1 MVIDRDDG
9 DEEDGEDQ
17 GNLSEQSVT
26 DLSNAIKRT
35 VEDRFGLVRVRGE
48 IGRVSRP
55 RSGHVYLSLK
65 DEKSVLDGVLWK
77 GVAARLAVTPE
88 EGMEVVATGRLTT
101 FGGQSKYQIVIDHL
115 VPAGAGA
122 LMAMLDARRRALE
135 AEGLFAA
142 ERKRAIPLIPRTI
155 GVVTSPSGAVIR
167 DILHRLAERFPCDV
181 LVWPVAV
188 QGQKSAEEVAAAIR
202 GFDAL
207 EEGGAVPR
215 PDVLIVARG
224 GGSLEDL
231 WSFNEEAVVRAAA
244 ACRIPLISA
253 IGHETDVTLL
263 DHVAD
268 LRAPTPTGAAEKAVP
283 VRTELL
289 ALLSERGGR
298 RLRAMERFLS
308 RLRERAG
315 QAGRLLP
322 RPDTL
327 IGDRRQ
333 RLDFAGQTLSRGLA
347 DRLGGHR
354 ATLATARA
362 RLRPAAMQA
371 RLRDAGRGFSALSA
385 RLSARRLIRDLAE
398 RRDRADALRLALDRA
413 GKAATTARATRLAAL
428 TRTIEALSYQ
438 RILDRGYAVVRD
450 GEDRIVTAPDTMRT
464 GDPLTLEF
472 ARSKRLA
479 AVVGKAGRKQPKGV
493 SKAATKRQ
501 EREEDAPPDL
511 FDLI

>member
-1 MVIDRDDG
+1 MVIDRDD
-9 DEEDGEDQ
+9 DGEDQ
-17 GNLSEQSVT
+17 GNLAEQSVT

-65 DEKSVLDGVLWK
+65 DDKSVIDGVLWK
-77 GVAARLAVTPE
+77 GVASRLAVSPE

-101 FGGQSKYQIVIDHL
+101 FGGQSKYQIVVDHL
-115 VPAGAGA
+115 APAGAGA
-122 LMAMLDARRRALE
+122 LMAMLDARRRALD

-142 ERKRAIPLIPRTI
+142 ERKRPIPLIPRTI

-167 DILHRLAERFPCDV
+167 DILHRLSERFPCDV

-188 QGQKSAEEVAAAIR
+188 QGQKCAAEVAAAIR

-207 EEGGAVPR
+207 EPGDPVAR

-231 WSFNEEAVVRAAA
+231 WGFNEEVVVRAAA
-244 ACRIPLISA
+244 ECRIPLISA

-283 VRTELL
+283 VRTDLL
-289 ALLSERGGR
+289 ARLSEQGSR
-298 RLRAMERFLS
+298 RLRAMERLLVS
-308 RLRERAG
+308 LRQRTG
-315 QAGRLLP
+315 QAGRMLP
-322 RPDTL
+322 RPDAL

-333 RLDFAGQTLSRGLA
+333 RLDFAGQTLSRSLLDYIGGYRHALA
-347 DRLGGHR
+347 GSHARLR
-354 ATLATARA
+354 PVAMRA
-362 RLRPAAMQA
+362 RLRE
-371 RLRDAGRGFSALSA
+371 AGRDLSGLSA
-385 RLSARRLIRDLAE
+385 RLSPQRLNRSLRE
-398 RRDRADALRLALDRA
+398 RRDRITTLATAFSKTRQTVLSSRAERLA
-413 GKAATTARATRLAAL
+413 GL

-438 RILDRGYAVVRD
+438 RVLERGYAVVRD
-450 GEDRIVTAPDTMRT
+450 DTDRILAGPDQAKT
-464 GDPLTLEF
+464 GQTLHIEF
-472 ARSKRLA
+472 
-479 AVVGKAGRKQPKGV
+479 AGRKTLDAVVAK
-493 SKAATKRQ
+493 
-501 EREEDAPPDL
+501 APPRPKRAAKKKDDLPTL
-511 FDLI
+511 FD

>member
-1 MVIDRDDG
+1 MVIDRDDDGDDGG
-9 DEEDGEDQ
+9 DEQ
-17 GNLSEQSVT
+17 GNLAEQSVT

-65 DEKSVLDGVLWK
+65 DDKSVIDGVLWK
-77 GVAARLAVTPE
+77 GVASRLTVSPE

-101 FGGQSKYQIVIDHL
+101 FGGQSKYQIVVDHL
-115 VPAGAGA
+115 APAGAGA

-167 DILHRLAERFPCDV
+167 DILHRLSERFPCDV

-188 QGQKSAEEVAAAIR
+188 QGQKCAAEVAAAIR
-202 GFDAL
+202 GFDAI
-207 EEGGAVPR
+207 EEGGPVAR

-231 WSFNEEAVVRAAA
+231 WGFNEEEVVRAAA
-244 ACRIPLISA
+244 DCRIPLISA

-283 VRTELL
+283 VRTDLL
-289 ALLSERGGR
+289 ARLSEQGGR
-298 RLRAMERFLS
+298 RLRAMERLLGL
-308 RLRERAG
+308 LRQRAG
-315 QAGRLLP
+315 QAERMLP
-322 RPDTL
+322 KPDALT
-327 IGDRRQ
+327 GDRRQ
-333 RLDFAGQTLSRGLA
+333 RLDFAGQTLSRSLLDYIGGYRHALA
-347 DRLGGHR
+347 GS
-354 ATLATARA
+354 RA
-362 RLRPAAMQA
+362 RLRPMTMRA
-371 RLRDAGRGFSALSA
+371 RLREAERDLSGLSA
-385 RLSARRLIRDLAE
+385 RLSPQRLGRSLKE
-398 RRDRADALRLALDRA
+398 RRDRTTGLGAALAKTRQIVLNARAERLA
-413 GKAATTARATRLAAL
+413 GL

-438 RILDRGYAVVRD
+438 RVLERGYAVVRD
-450 GEDRIVTAPDTMRT
+450 ESDRILSAPGQAKT
-464 GDPLTLEF
+464 GQTLHIEF
-472 ARSKRLA
+472 AGSKRLDTIVA
-479 AVVGKAGRKQPKGV
+479 KASPRPKR
-493 SKAATKRQ
+493 ATKKSD
-501 EREEDAPPDL
+501 EKTPTL
-511 FDLI
+511 FD

>member
-1 MVIDRDDG
+1 MVIDRDDDEG
-9 DEEDGEDQ
+9 DDGEGQ

-65 DEKSVLDGVLWK
+65 DEKSVIDGVLWK
-77 GVAARLAVTPE
+77 GVASRLTVAPE

-101 FGGQSKYQIVIDHL
+101 FGGQSKYQIVIDNL

-122 LMAMLDARRRALE
+122 LMAMLDARRRAME

-188 QGQKSAEEVAAAIR
+188 QGKSAAGEVAAAIR

-207 EEGGAVPR
+207 EEGGAIPR

-244 ACRIPLISA
+244 DCRIPLISA

-289 ALLSERGGR
+289 ARLSERGGR
-298 RLRAMERFLS
+298 RLRGMERFLA
-308 RLRERAG
+308 RLRERTG

-322 RPDTL
+322 RPDAL

-333 RLDFAGQTLSRGLA
+333 RLDFAGQTLSRSLT
-347 DRLGGHR
+347 DTIGGHR
-354 ATLATARA
+354 ATLLTANV

-371 RLRDAGRGFSALSA
+371 RLRDAGRGFQALSA
-385 RLSARRLIRDLAE
+385 RLSTRRLMRDIGE
-398 RRDRADALRLALDRA
+398 RRERAAAMRAALDRV
-413 GKAATTARATRLAAL
+413 GKAALSERSARLAAL
-428 TRTIEALSYQ
+428 TRTVEALSYQ
-438 RILDRGYAVVRD
+438 RILDRGYAVVRGAD
-450 GEDRIVTAPDTMRT
+450 DRIVTAPDALKT
-464 GDPLTLEF
+464 GDALTIEF
-472 ARSKRLA
+472 AARKSVG
-479 AVVGKAGRKQPKGV
+479 AVVGKGGAARPKG
-493 SKAATKRQ
+493 AAKTQVRRKKKD
-501 EREEDAPPDL
+501 ETAPPDL
-511 FDLI
+511 FDLL

>member
-1 MVIDRDDG
+1 MVIDRDD
-9 DEEDGEDQ
+9 DGEDEGENQ

-26 DLSNAIKRT
+26 ELSNAIKRT
-35 VEDRFGLVRVRGE
+35 VEDRFGMVRVRAE
-48 IGRVSRP
+48 VGRVSRP

-65 DEKSVLDGVLWK
+65 DDKSVIDGVLWK
-77 GVAARLAVTPE
+77 GVASRLAVSPE

-101 FGGQSKYQIVIDHL
+101 FGGQSKYQIVIDAL

-122 LMAMLDARRRALE
+122 LMAMLDARRRAME

-167 DILHRLAERFPCDV
+167 DILHRLSERFPCDV
-181 LVWPVAV
+181 HVWPVAV
-188 QGQKSAEEVAAAIR
+188 QGQKCAEEVAAAIR

-207 EEGGAVPR
+207 ESGGAIPR

-231 WSFNEEAVVRAAA
+231 WGFNEEFVVRAAA
-244 ACRIPLISA
+244 DCTIPLISA
-253 IGHETDVTLL
+253 IGHETDTTLL

-289 ALLSERGGR
+289 ARLSERGGR
-298 RLRAMERFLS
+298 RLRAMERYLGL
-308 RLRERAG
+308 LRERSG
-315 QAGRLLP
+315 QAARLLP

-333 RLDFAGQTLSRGLA
+333 RLDFAGQSLSRSLLDKVGTC
-347 DRLGGHR
+347 R
-354 ATLATARA
+354 ATMAESRA
-362 RLRPAAMQA
+362 RLRPAAMHA
-371 RLRDAGRGFSALSA
+371 RLREAARGLQGVSA
-385 RLSARRLIRDLAE
+385 RLSPRHLSKTLADRGERLRGLHRALERSGTAGTADRR
-398 RRDRADALRLALDRA
+398 
-413 GKAATTARATRLAAL
+413 TRLAAL

-450 GEDRIVTAPDTMRT
+450 GSDRIVSAPGPLAT
-464 GDPLTLEF
+464 GDALTIEF
-472 ARSKRLA
+472 AGGRRIG
-479 AVVGKAGRKQPKGV
+479 AVVGKTGKPRPRKA
-493 SKAATKRQ
+493 SKQQDTA
-501 EREEDAPPDL
+501 PDL
-511 FDLI
+511 FDQL

>member
-1 MVIDRDDG
+1 MVIDRDDDG
-9 DEEDGEDQ
+9 DDQ

-26 DLSNAIKRT
+26 ELSNAIKRT

-55 RSGHVYLSLK
+55 RSGHIYLSLK
-65 DEKSVLDGVLWK
+65 DEKSVIDGVLWK
-77 GVAARLAVTPE
+77 GVASRMAVSPE

-101 FGGQSKYQIVIDHL
+101 FGGQSKYQIVVDHL
-115 VPAGAGA
+115 APAGAGA
-122 LMAMLDARRRALE
+122 LMAMLDARRRAME
-135 AEGLFAA
+135 AEGLFAP
-142 ERKRAIPLIPRTI
+142 ERKRAIPLIPKVI

-167 DILHRLAERFPCDV
+167 DILHRLSERFPCDV

-188 QGQKSAEEVAAAIR
+188 QGQKCASEVAAAIR

-207 EEGGAVPR
+207 AEGGAVPR

-231 WSFNEEAVVRAAA
+231 WGFNEEIVLRAAA
-244 ACRIPLISA
+244 ECQIPLISA

-289 ALLSERGGR
+289 ARLSERGGR
-298 RLRAMERFLS
+298 RLRAMERLLGL
-308 RLRERAG
+308 LRERTG
-315 QAGRLLP
+315 QAARLLP
-322 RPDTL
+322 RPEAL

-333 RLDFAGQTLSRGLA
+333 RLDFAGQTLSRSLG
-347 DRLGGHR
+347 DMLGGHR
-354 ATLATARA
+354 GAMVESRA
-362 RLRPAAMQA
+362 RLRPAAMRARVQQA
-371 RLRDAGRGFSALSA
+371 QRSLQAQST
-385 RLSARRLIRDLAE
+385 RLSPKRLLRTIIDRRE
-398 RRDRADALRLALDRA
+398 RVATLGGALDRS
-413 GKAATTARATRLAAL
+413 GKAGLADRITRLAAL

-450 GEDRIVTAPDTMRT
+450 AEDRVVTAPRAMTA
-464 GDPLTLEF
+464 GDALSIEF
-472 ARSKRLA
+472 AGRERLDA
-479 AVVGKAGRKQPKGV
+479 IVGKGGGAKPRAKK
-493 SKAATKRQ
+493 SIKR
-501 EREEDAPPDL
+501 DTTAPDL
-511 FDLI
+511 FDSL